1 MIRLPNHRKNDSGDQ
16 IVDLTSLIDVLFTLL
31 IFFILAMGAT
41 HITTEISL
49 PGAQHYQSQLT
60 KGIHPL
66 VIEISHKK
74 ATWKFENLI
83 YQSFSEFQKGFLAKY
98 QSKKNQPILLGLE
111 KSLPVER
118 LTELLNFLSVN
129 QFSNIQIVSEWKI

>member
-1 MIRLPNHRKNDSGDQ
+1 MIQLPRNRRQDSDDQ

-41 HITTEISL
+41 QITTEISL
-49 PGAQHYQSQLT
+49 PGAQHYQNQLT
-60 KGIHPL
+60 KGIKPL

-74 ATWKFENLI
+74 SSWKFENLV
-83 YQSFSEFQKGFLAKY
+83 YQSFGEFQKGFLAKY
-98 QSKKNQPILLGLE
+98 QDQKLQPILLGLE